1 MVKIPSNI
9 EVSGFN
15 FPIIQFYENKD
26 RAVFLGGY
34 DMILPYFTI
43 EFPGSRFVYLF
54 WSCTIWDNA
63 IFFAAK
69 CQRTSKNTNW
79 STSDQGIIVA
89 LDISNQADLLQRVG
103 L

>member
-1 MVKIPSNI
+1 MGHGIFKEMYLEKSKESHN
-9 EVSGFN
+9 
-15 FPIIQFYENKD
+15 D
-26 RAVFLGGY
+26 L
-34 DMILPYFTI
+34 TI

-63 IFFAAK
+63 RFFAAK

-79 STSDQGIIVA
+79 STSNQGIIVA
-89 LDISNQADLLQRVG
+89 LDINNQADLLQRVG